1 MGARYLN
8 PSEIAY
14 VRWLA
19 TEITRWRRPRRA
31 MRVRTFVLQGPP
43 PIPAPRRPIDITL
56 LHRVLNGLHR
66 LPGAV

>member
-8 PSEIAY
+8 PSELAY

-31 MRVRTFVLQGPP
+31 CRVRTFVLQAPP
-43 PIPAPRRPIDITL
+43 RVPSPRRPVDITV
-56 LHRVLNGLHR
+56 LHRVLAGLHR
-66 LPGAV
+66 MPGAV